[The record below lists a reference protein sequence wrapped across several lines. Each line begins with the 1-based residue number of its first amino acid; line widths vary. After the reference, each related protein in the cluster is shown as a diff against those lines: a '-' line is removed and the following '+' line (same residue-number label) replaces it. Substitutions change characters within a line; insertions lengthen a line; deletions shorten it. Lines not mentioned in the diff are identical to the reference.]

1 SISAG
6 GGLPI
11 PYKFNE
17 HPINIEKYFKI
28 WNQTRKKISQ
38 YFKKNIQLE
47 IEPGR
52 FLVAESGIL
61 VAQVRTI
68 KQMGKN
74 NFVLIN
80 AGFNDLIR
88 PTMYG
93 SYHHIS
99 VISGDNRYIDQ
110 NTCVDTIIGGP
121 LCESGDIFTQTSE
134 GHIHARK
141 LPKMKIGDY
150 LVIHDTGA
158 YGSSMSSNY

>member
-1 SISAG
+1 IGSGANYEHLKKVCEVMLKYALTMNQKISSISAG

-99 VISGDNRYIDQ
+99 VISGDN
-110 NTCVDTIIGGP
+110 
-121 LCESGDIFTQTSE
+121 
-134 GHIHARK
+134 
-141 LPKMKIGDY
+141 
-150 LVIHDTGA
+150 
-158 YGSSMSSNY
+158 